1 MVSSLSPLLYVRRN
15 PGKTAPIA
23 FVIVLAVS
31 LVASIVTI
39 VHSIDLTIFTLY
51 GYNRYLTGIT
61 PRNALDIDE
70 SEIAKVRKLPE
81 LGSLYASHSYQTMI
95 KTIFGKMVFP
105 IFGLEPAAR
114 AELLDRCH
122 VRLAAGRLPEDGRP
136 EAAIS
141 DLVARNLG
149 LRVGDILSRPE
160 YSDSYAPV
168 PVRLVGTLKGPVW
181 LGITSKALVDRES
194 PYNIVG
200 YLAFARTDRPDDQA
214 RLAESIDRVVSKN
227 KGRVWKF
234 AGLVQEARSALSNL
248 YLIMDIV
255 IGIIVFAIS
264 FVCGLLFNIYFT
276 QRMPEIAMLSAIG
289 YARSRLVARA
299 MGEAILLCIFGW
311 GVGGLVTAGLLLAIR
326 EVFMSPRGLLLDPVD
341 LNAFAFTLPVPIV
354 IVLFALCTIG
364 LRLATLD
371 AVSIIERRA

>member
-1 MVSSLSPLLYVRRN
+1 MTSSLSPLLYVQRN
-15 PGKTAPIA
+15 PGKTLPIA

-61 PRNALDIDE
+61 PRNALVIDE
-70 SEIAKVRKLPE
+70 GELAKIRKLPE
-81 LGSLYASHSYQTMI
+81 LGHLYPSHSYQTMI

-105 IFGLEPAAR
+105 IFGLEAAGR
-114 AELLDRCH
+114 AELLDRCSI
-122 VRLAAGRLPEDGRP
+122 RLSAGRMPIDGEP
-136 EAAIS
+136 EAVIS
-141 DLVARNLG
+141 DQVARNLG
-149 LRVGDILSRPE
+149 LKIGDILSRPE
-160 YSDSYAPV
+160 SQDSFAPI
-168 PVRLVGTLKGPVW
+168 PIRLVGLLRGPVW
-181 LGITSKALVDRES
+181 LGLTSKALVDRES
-194 PYNIVG
+194 PYNFVG
-200 YLAFARTDRPDDQA
+200 YLAFSRTRSASDQA
-214 RLAESIDRVVSKN
+214 HLAEAIDRSMNKS

-248 YLIMDIV
+248 YLIMNIV

-289 YARSRLVARA
+289 YSRAHLISRA
-299 MGEAILLCIFGW
+299 IGETIVLCLFGW
-311 GVGGLVTAGLLLAIR
+311 ALGGIVTGALLLGIR
-326 EVFMSPRGLLLDPVD
+326 EVFMAPRGLLLNPLD
-341 LNAFAFTLPVPIV
+341 LQAFAFTAPVPIV
-354 IVLFALCTIG
+354 ITLFALCTIG

-371 AVSIIERRA
+371 TVSIIERRA

>member
-1 MVSSLSPLLYVRRN
+1 MASSLNPLLYVRRN
-15 PGKTAPIA
+15 PGKTLPIA

-31 LVASIVTI
+31 LVSSIVTI

-61 PRNALDIDE
+61 PRNALRIDE
-70 SEIAKVRKLPE
+70 TELVKVRKIPE
-81 LGSLYASHSYQTMI
+81 LGHLYPSHSYQTLI

-105 IFGLEPAAR
+105 IFGLEAAGR
-114 AELLDRCH
+114 DELMARCG
-122 VRLAAGRLPEDGRP
+122 VRLSAGRLPADGAP

-141 DLVARNLG
+141 DDVAKNLG
-149 LRVGDILSRPE
+149 LKIGDILSKPE
-160 YSDSYAPV
+160 FQDSYAPI
-168 PVRLVGTLKGPVW
+168 PVRLVGLLHGPVW
-181 LGITSKALVDRES
+181 LGLTSKALVDRES
-194 PYNIVG
+194 PYNFIG
-200 YLAFARTDRPDDQA
+200 YLAFAKTNDPADQA
-214 RLAESIDRVVSKN
+214 RLSEAIDRVMNKG

-248 YLIMDIV
+248 YLIMNIV

-289 YARSRLVARA
+289 YARSNLIARA
-299 MGEAILLCIFGW
+299 IGETVLLCLFGW
-311 GVGGLVTAGLLLAIR
+311 AAGGFVTFALLVSIR
-326 EVFMSPRGLLLDPVD
+326 ETLMSPRGLLLNPLDFQ
-341 LNAFAFTLPVPIV
+341 AFAFTLPVPIV
-354 IVLFALCTIG
+354 ITLFALCTIG

-371 AVSIIERRA
+371 TVSIIERRA